1 MDSKQVDSRIR
12 RALDS
17 VRRAFRGAVA
27 QVDSGAAVQ
36 RIQIEGLAGETVQA
50 LEHGEP
56 WGLTANPP
64 AGCDCFVLPL
74 GGATSHGVV
83 IAVAGGGARVTALA
97 PGEIALY
104 SAHGSTIVLREGNI
118 VEINAQT
125 VKVSGDIVVGGDV
138 TASGVSLV
146 HHTHGGVRA
155 GSDNTQPPH

>member
-27 QVDSGAAVQ
+27 QVDSGTAVQ

-64 AGCDCFVLPL
+64 GD
-74 GGATSHGVV
+74 
-83 IAVAGGGARVTALA
+83 
-97 PGEIALY
+97 
-104 SAHGSTIVLREGNI
+104 
-118 VEINAQT
+118 VE
-125 VKVSGDIVVGGDV
+125 VGGDV

-146 HHTHGGVRA
+146 HHTHGGVKG

>member
-1 MDSKQVDSRIR
+1 MKPCRSFKAELNGGYMDSKQVDSRIR

-83 IAVAGGGARVTALA
+83 IAVAGGGARVIGLKSGEVAYTARTAA
-97 PGEIALY
+97 P
-104 SAHGSTIVLREGNI
+104 SCC
-118 VEINAQT
+118 
-125 VKVSGDIVVGGDV
+125 
-138 TASGVSLV
+138 
-146 HHTHGGVRA
+146 VRA
-155 GSDNTQPPH
+155 MWSRLPRRQSKSAAMWRSAVM